1 LALAAIAPAVIS
13 PVSIALFR
21 DYQFRRATQQV
32 ITLYQQALTQANAGH
47 GLGPTGVPT
56 GQLYAGSFLIA
67 MEPAGSSLAASPG
80 TSIPDIP
87 TSPAWL
93 SANSGKL
100 VDVPSVTG
108 TDKWRV
114 ITKLLTYRSVD
125 PFSRPVVTPPRT
137 ML

>member
-1 LALAAIAPAVIS
+1 L
-13 PVSIALFR
+13 
-21 DYQFRRATQQV
+21 
-32 ITLYQQALTQANAGH
+32 
-47 GLGPTGVPT
+47 
-56 GQLYAGSFLIA
+56 
-67 MEPAGSSLAASPG
+67 SPG

-114 ITKLLTYRSVD
+114 ITKLLTYQGVD
-125 PFSRPVVTPPRT
+125 PLSGQLITQRETLIAGVDLGDINGTIGRLAYIDMIVSIVVVAALAIVGIAIVRTSLRPLTDIEHPAHAIPPRH
-137 ML
+137 LPPPLPPHSPPP